1 MKQFLF
7 SIALL
12 AALLTVSSGG
22 PREPASVAA
31 SGQASPSA
39 KPRYDVTDLGT
50 LGGASEA
57 FAISENG
64 KVAGMYT
71 PGAYEQAFLWE
82 DGVMQGLGTLG
93 GARSQARGVND
104 AGQVVGYS
112 LKSSGYNHAF
122 LWQNGAM
129 QDLGTLGGA
138 NSMSMAFAIN
148 NAGQVVGHSTNAAYK
163 LRAFR
168 WSGGMADLGSLG
180 GDASYGYGINENGQV
195 VGGSFLAPYPDN
207 TFHAFRWGG
216 GMQDLGTGGW
226 DSSTAYGMN
235 DNGQVVGRVALND
248 NQTWNAILFGGPIL
262 GGTQS
267 TAWDINNDGLIVG
280 ESGGQAMLWEDGQM
294 KNLNSLIDPASG
306 WTLQSAR
313 AINEKGQIVGKGSFN
328 GATRA
333 FMLKPSAY
341 YWVNP
346 NGGAWHTVANW
357 DPQGDPGDGDTVVFD
372 LNGQYSVDVSTLA
385 SSNQKLAPNA
395 SRVDRVIV
403 ASNGFVYLNN
413 MNLNMVSDSPDD
425 QSLQVNDGGT
435 AAVNSGT
442 ATFSHAIIGG
452 KPPANPSNPPLA
464 RLQVLSSNASLAG
477 TGRLTIGGE
486 GRGELFVT
494 DGGQLTSAE
503 SRVGF
508 MMEGVADVG
517 GNGSLWN
524 TGNLAV
530 GYVVSG
536 TMEVKMGGRVNSD
549 SGYVAYGTDSN
560 NSQVLVGGVHPGTGQ
575 ASMWAL
581 LGDLVIGQGAFGYAE
596 AENGGDIY
604 VTQDVRIMNG
614 SLWIVNGNA
623 NGDPSDL
630 DVLGNVFIGGSG
642 SRSFLGVTKEAEVDI
657 DGNLMI
663 GQDGVG
669 TFVMLGAT
677 GGGPTRLEAVHP
689 LAGLCAIGRTYD
701 GSATVGAYSMLR
713 CQTLELG
720 QAGTGT
726 LGTGT
731 LIVNGGFVRVL
742 DVLRVGSGAAGSGG
756 LGWLEMSWDGKEAV
770 VATNGTYIAPNGGI
784 LGDGK
789 LYVGAL
795 GLTIDGVLSPG
806 IIVTFPPAPPTA
818 GHESIAQTQDVTGT
832 LIVSGTLTMGPTG
845 RVEIP
850 VTGKNVGQ
858 YGSLGVT
865 DAAALDGVIA
875 LKFSQGFAPK
885 QGDTFTFL
893 DIGGAVTG
901 AFDSVEI
908 SGLEPGFEYQLEVA
922 NGQVTLEALNDG
934 VPTGGGCTAKPAKPQ
949 LILPKNGKTVKKP
962 KVLLD
967 WNDVTCADTYRV
979 LVRLGSKKGNKM
991 VNENNLATSQ
1001 HTTKKLTKG
1010 QTYYWRASACN
1021 AYGCAKSKWQSFK
1034 IKP

>member
-1 MKQFLF
+1 MKHRLL
-7 SIALL
+7 SLLLL
-12 AALLTVSSGG
+12 AALLAAPGAAPAGLAAPAAPTTR
-22 PREPASVAA
+22 PRFT
-31 SGQASPSA
+31 
-39 KPRYDVTDLGT
+39 VTDVGT

-71 PGAYEQAFLWE
+71 PGSYEQAFLWE

-122 LWQNGAM
+122 LWQDGVM
-129 QDLGTLGGA
+129 IDLGALGGGA
-138 NSMSMAFAIN
+138 TSISMAFAIN
-148 NAGQVVGHSTNAAYK
+148 NAGQVVGQSTTAAGK
-163 LRAFR
+163 WRAFR
-168 WSGGMADLGSLG
+168 WSGGMADLGALG
-180 GDASYGYGINENGQV
+180 GGHSFGYGINESGHA
-195 VGGSFLAPYPDN
+195 VGASTIGVSPDI
-207 TFHAFRWGG
+207 TDHATRWSG

-226 DSSTAYGMN
+226 GNSRAYGMN
-235 DNGQVVGRVALND
+235 DNGQVVGLLAMDGYPVTIGAFLYD
-248 NQTWNAILFGGPIL
+248 GGMQAL

-267 TAWDINNDGLIVG
+267 IAWDINNDGLIVG
-280 ESGGQAMLWEDGQM
+280 ESDGQAILWEDGQM
-294 KNLNSLIDPASG
+294 KNLNSLIDPTSG

-313 AINEKGQIVGKGSFN
+313 AINDKGQIVGKGSFN

-333 FMLKPSAY
+333 FLLKPSAY
-341 YWVNP
+341 HWINP
-346 NGGAWHTVANW
+346 NGGAWHLATNW

-372 LNGQYSVDVSTLA
+372 LNGQYTV
-385 SSNQKLAPNA
+385 NA
-395 SRVDRVIV
+395 SALAFGGPELSPDARPLDRLIV
-403 ASNGFVYLNN
+403 AANSFTYLNN
-413 MNLNMVSDSPDD
+413 MNLNMVSDQPDD
-425 QSLQVNDGGT
+425 PSLQVNDGGT

-442 ATFSHAIIGG
+442 ATFSHAVIGG

-477 TGRLTIGGE
+477 TGRLTIGEE

-508 MMEGVADVG
+508 MMEGIADVG

-536 TMEVKMGGRVNSD
+536 TLEVKMGGRVNSN
-549 SGYVAYGTDSN
+549 SGYVAYGADSDD
-560 NSQVLVGGVHPGTGQ
+560 SQVLVEGVHPGTGQ

-630 DVLGNVFIGGSG
+630 DVLGSVFIGGSG
-642 SRSFLGVTKEAEVDI
+642 SSSYLGVTKEAEVDI

-669 TFVMLGAT
+669 TFYMLGVS
-677 GGGPTRLEAVHP
+677 GGGPTRLEAVDP

-701 GSATVGAYSMLR
+701 GNATVGVYSMLR
-713 CQTLELG
+713 CQTMELG

-726 LGTGT
+726 VGTGT

-742 DVLRVGSGAAGSGG
+742 DVLRVGAGTAGSGG
-756 LGWLEMSWDGKEAV
+756 PGWLEMSWDRNEAV

-795 GLTIDGVLSPG
+795 GLIIEGVLSPG
-806 IIVTFPPAPPTA
+806 IIVSFPLAAPAA
-818 GHESIAQTQDVTGT
+818 GRAAIAQTPDVMET
-832 LIVSGTLTMGPTG
+832 LTVSGTVTFRPTG
-845 RVEIP
+845 RLEIP
-850 VTGKNVGQ
+850 LTGNGAGQ

-865 DAAALDGVIA
+865 GHATLDGVLA
-875 LKFSQGFAPK
+875 LDFRNGYVPYRN
-885 QGDTFTFL
+885 DTFTL
-893 DIGGAVTG
+893 LTATGGIAG
-901 AFDSVEI
+901 AFDSVAI
-908 SGLEPGFEYQLEVA
+908 SGLPPGHDYQLTIV
-922 NGQVTLEALNDG
+922 NGQVRFKSLDG
-934 VPTGGGCTAKPAKPQ
+934 PPRKTF
-949 LILPKNGKTVKKP
+949 LP
-962 KVLLD
+962 
-967 WNDVTCADTYRV
+967 
-979 LVRLGSKKGNKM
+979 LVQR
-991 VNENNLATSQ
+991 
-1001 HTTKKLTKG
+1001 
-1010 QTYYWRASACN
+1010 RR
-1021 AYGCAKSKWQSFK
+1021 
-1034 IKP
+1034 

>member
-1 MKQFLF
+1 MKRLLH
-7 SIALL
+7 SILLVVMLL
-12 AALLTVSSGG
+12 APGATQRGPFALAEEDQPV
-22 PREPASVAA
+22 RPAAPA
-31 SGQASPSA
+31 A

-122 LWQNGAM
+122 LWQNGTM
-129 QDLGTLGGA
+129 IDLGTLSGGEI
-138 NSMSMAFAIN
+138 SMAFAIN
-148 NAGQVVGHSTNAAYK
+148 NAGQVVGQSDTAAYK
-163 LRAFR
+163 WHAFR
-168 WSGGMADLGSLG
+168 WSGGMADLGALG
-180 GDASYGYGINENGQV
+180 GGHSFGYGINESGAA
-195 VGGSFLAPYPDN
+195 VGASTIGVLPDI
-207 TFHAFRWGG
+207 TDHATRWSG

-226 DSSTAYGMN
+226 ANSRAYGMN
-235 DNGQVVGRVALND
+235 DNGQVVGRVA
-248 NQTWNAILFGGPIL
+248 TGSEWNAFRYDGGMQSL
-262 GGTQS
+262 GGNQS

-280 ESGGQAMLWEDGQM
+280 ESDGQAILWENGQM
-294 KNLNSLIDPASG
+294 KNLNSLIDPALG

-313 AINEKGQIVGKGSFN
+313 GINEKGQIVGKGSFN

-357 DPQGDPGDGDTVVFD
+357 DPQGDPGDGDTVIFD

-385 SSNQKLAPNA
+385 SSNQELAPNA
-395 SRVDRVIV
+395 SPVDRLI
-403 ASNGFVYLNN
+403 AAANSFVYLNN
-413 MNLNMVSDSPDD
+413 MNLNLVSDSPDD
-425 QSLQVNDGGT
+425 PSLQVNDGGT
-435 AAVNSGT
+435 AAVNSG
-442 ATFSHAIIGG
+442 ASTFSHAVIGG
-452 KPPANPSNPPLA
+452 KPPADPSNPPLA
-464 RLQVLSSNASLAG
+464 RLQVLGSGASLAG
-477 TGRLTIGGE
+477 TGRLTIGEE

-494 DGGQLTSAE
+494 AGGQLASAE
-503 SRVGF
+503 SRLGVIS
-508 MMEGVADVG
+508 EGIADVG
-517 GNGSLWN
+517 GDGSLWN

-536 TMEVKMGGRVNSD
+536 TMEVKMGGRVNSN
-549 SGYVAYGTDSN
+549 SGYVAFGADSDD
-560 NSQVLVGGVHPGTGQ
+560 SQALVEGVHPGTGQ

-630 DVLGNVFIGGSG
+630 DVLGNVFIGGYG

-669 TFVMLGAT
+669 TFIMLGAP
-677 GGGPTRLEAVHP
+677 GGGPTRLEAVDS

-701 GSATVGAYSMLR
+701 GNATVGAYSMLR

-720 QAGTGT
+720 QAVTGT
-726 LGTGT
+726 FGTGT

-742 DVLRVGSGAAGSGG
+742 DVLRVGAGTVGSGG
-756 LGWLEMSWDGKEAV
+756 PGWLEMSWDGNEAV

-795 GLTIDGVLSPG
+795 GLTLEGVLSPG
-806 IIVTFPPAPPTA
+806 IIVTFPPLRLDA
-818 GHESIAQTQDVTGT
+818 GHEAIAQTQGVTGT
-832 LIVSGTLTMGPTG
+832 LIVSGSLTMGPTG

-850 VTGKNVGQ
+850 VTGKNAGQ
-858 YGSLGVT
+858 YGSLAVT
-865 DAAALDGVIA
+865 DAAALDGVLA

-908 SGLEPGFEYQLEVA
+908 SGLEPGFEYELTIVDGQL
-922 NGQVTLEALNDG
+922 TLEALNDG
-934 VPTGGGCTAKPAKPQ
+934 APAGRLFLPLLMRPQ
-949 LILPKNGKTVKKP
+949 
-962 KVLLD
+962 
-967 WNDVTCADTYRV
+967 
-979 LVRLGSKKGNKM
+979 
-991 VNENNLATSQ
+991 
-1001 HTTKKLTKG
+1001 
-1010 QTYYWRASACN
+1010 
-1021 AYGCAKSKWQSFK
+1021 
-1034 IKP
+1034 

>member
-22 PREPASVAA
+22 PREPAAVSA

-57 FAISENG
+57 FAISNNG

-122 LWQNGAM
+122 LWQNGTM
-129 QDLGTLGGA
+129 IDLGTLSGGEV
-138 NSMSMAFAIN
+138 SMAFAIN
-148 NAGQVVGHSTNAAYK
+148 NAGQVVGQSDTGAYK
-163 LRAFR
+163 WHAFR
-168 WSGGMADLGSLG
+168 WSGGMADLGALG
-180 GDASYGYGINENGQV
+180 GGHSFGYGINESGQA
-195 VGGSFLAPYPDN
+195 VGASTIGVSPDI
-207 TFHAFRWGG
+207 TDHATRWSG

-226 DSSTAYGMN
+226 ANSRAYGMN
-235 DNGQVVGRVALND
+235 DNGQVVGRVA
-248 NQTWNAILFGGPIL
+248 TGSEWNAFRYDGGMQAL
-262 GGTQS
+262 GGNQS

-280 ESGGQAMLWEDGQM
+280 ESDGQAMLWEDGQM
-294 KNLNSLIDPASG
+294 KNLNSLIDPALG

-313 AINEKGQIVGKGSFN
+313 GINEKGQIVGKGSFN

-357 DPQGDPGDGDTVVFD
+357 DPQGDPGDGDIVIFD

-395 SRVDRVIV
+395 SRVDRVI
-403 ASNGFVYLNN
+403 AAANSFVYLNN
-413 MNLNMVSDSPDD
+413 MNLNLVSDSPDD
-425 QSLQVNDGGT
+425 PSLQVNDGGT

-442 ATFSHAIIGG
+442 ATFSHAVIGG
-452 KPPANPSNPPLA
+452 KPPTDPFNPPLA
-464 RLQVLSSNASLAG
+464 RLQVLSSGASLAG
-477 TGRLTIGGE
+477 TGRLTIGEE

-494 DGGQLTSAE
+494 AGGQLTSAE
-503 SRVGF
+503 SRLGVIS
-508 MMEGVADVG
+508 EGIADVG
-517 GNGSLWN
+517 GDGSLWN

-530 GYVVSG
+530 GYAVSG
-536 TMEVKMGGRVNSD
+536 TMEVKMGGRVNSN
-549 SGYVAYGTDSN
+549 SGYVAFGADSGD
-560 NSQVLVGGVHPGTGQ
+560 SQVLVEGVHPGTGQ

-581 LGDLVIGQGAFGYAE
+581 LGDLVIGQGAFGFAE

-630 DVLGNVFIGGSG
+630 DVLGNVFIGGYG

-669 TFVMLGAT
+669 TFVMLGAQ
-677 GGGPTRLEAVHP
+677 GGGPTRLEAVDP

-701 GSATVGAYSMLR
+701 GNATVGAYSMLR

-726 LGTGT
+726 FGTGT

-742 DVLRVGSGAAGSGG
+742 DVLRVGAGTVGSGG
-756 LGWLEMSWDGKEAV
+756 PGWLEMSWDGNEAV

-795 GLTIDGVLSPG
+795 GLTIEGVLSPG
-806 IIVTFPPAPPTA
+806 IIVSFPPVPPA
-818 GHESIAQTQDVTGT
+818 IGDESIAQTQDVTGT

-850 VTGKNVGQ
+850 VTGKNAGQ

-865 DAAALDGVIA
+865 DAATLDGVIA

-908 SGLEPGFEYQLEVA
+908 SGLEPGFEYKLEVA
-922 NGQVTLEALNDG
+922 NGKVTLEALNDG
-934 VPTGGGCTAKPAKPQ
+934 VPSGGSCNAKPTKPQ
-949 LILPKNGKTVKKP
+949 LVTPKNGKTVKKP

-967 WNDVTCADTYRV
+967 WGDVNCADSYRV
-979 LVRLGSKKGNKM
+979 LVRLGSKKGSKV
-991 VNENNLATSQ
+991 VNAKNLPTSEYK
-1001 HTTKKLTKG
+1001 TKALTRG
-1010 QTYYWRASACN
+1010 QTYYWRVSACSTT
-1021 AYGCAKSKWQSFK
+1021 YGCSKSAWQSFK

>member
-1 MKQFLF
+1 MKRRLL
-7 SIALL
+7 SLLLLAVLL
-12 AALLTVSSGG
+12 AAPGAA
-22 PREPASVAA
+22 PRGLAA
-31 SGQASPSA
+31 QAAPVTQ
-39 KPRYDVTDLGT
+39 PRFTVTDLGT

-71 PGAYEQAFLWE
+71 PGSYEQAFLWE

-148 NAGQVVGHSTNAAYK
+148 NAGQVVGHSTTAAYK
-163 LRAFR
+163 LHAFR
-168 WSGGMADLGSLG
+168 WSGGMADLGTLG

-207 TFHAFRWGG
+207 TFHAFLSSGA
-216 GMQDLGTGGW
+216 MQDLGTAGW

-235 DNGQVVGRVALND
+235 DNGQVVGRVALYD
-248 NQTWNAILFGGPIL
+248 NQTWNAVLFGGAIL

-294 KNLNSLIDPASG
+294 KNLNSLIDPTSG

-333 FMLKPSAY
+333 FLLKPSAY
-341 YWVNP
+341 HWINP
-346 NGGAWHTVANW
+346 NGGAWHLTTNW

-372 LNGQYSVDVSTLA
+372 LNGQYTVNASTLA
-385 SSNQKLAPNA
+385 FGSPELSPDAFPIERL
-395 SRVDRVIV
+395 IV
-403 ASNGFVYLNN
+403 AANSFTYLNN
-413 MNLNMVSDSPDD
+413 MNLNLVSDDPGDP
-425 QSLQVNDGGT
+425 SLQVNDGGT

-442 ATFSHAIIGG
+442 ATFSHAVIGG
-452 KPPANPSNPPLA
+452 KPPANPANPPLA

-477 TGRLTIGGE
+477 TGRLTIGEE

-549 SGYVAYGTDSN
+549 SGYVAYGTDSGD
-560 NSQVLVGGVHPGTGQ
+560 SQVVVEGVHPGTGQ

-669 TFVMLGAT
+669 AFVMLGAP

-731 LIVNGGFVRVL
+731 LIVNGGFVRAL

-795 GLTIDGVLSPG
+795 GLTIEGVLSPG
-806 IIVTFPPAPPTA
+806 IIVTFPPAPPAA
-818 GHESIAQTQDVTGT
+818 GRAAIAQTPDVTGT

-845 RVEIP
+845 RLEIP
-850 VTGKNVGQ
+850 LAGRDAGQ

-865 DAAALDGVIA
+865 GQATLDGVLA
-875 LKFSQGFAPK
+875 LDFRNGYVPYRN
-885 QGDTFTFL
+885 DTFTL
-893 DIGGAVTG
+893 LTATGGIAGT
-901 AFDSVEI
+901 FDSVAI
-908 SGLEPGFEYQLEVA
+908 SGLPPGHDYQLTIV
-922 NGQVTLEALNDG
+922 NGQVRFKSLDG
-934 VPTGGGCTAKPAKPQ
+934 PPRKTF
-949 LILPKNGKTVKKP
+949 LP
-962 KVLLD
+962 
-967 WNDVTCADTYRV
+967 
-979 LVRLGSKKGNKM
+979 LVQR
-991 VNENNLATSQ
+991 
-1001 HTTKKLTKG
+1001 
-1010 QTYYWRASACN
+1010 RR
-1021 AYGCAKSKWQSFK
+1021 
-1034 IKP
+1034 